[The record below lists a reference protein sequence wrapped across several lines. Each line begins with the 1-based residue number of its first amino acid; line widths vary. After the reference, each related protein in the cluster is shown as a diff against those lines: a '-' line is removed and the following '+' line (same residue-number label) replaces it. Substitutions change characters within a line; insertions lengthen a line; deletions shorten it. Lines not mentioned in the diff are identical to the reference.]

1 MTDAIPTLRIA
12 GLCGSLRAQSYNM
25 VVLKAAG
32 TLMPEGMRLDIASI
46 GDLPLYDADVQARGF
61 PEAVTRLAATIR
73 AADAVLIASPEY
85 NYSVPGVLKNAIDWA
100 SRSPNQPF
108 NGKPIAIMGASGG
121 PMGTG
126 RAQYHLRQIFVCLNA
141 FTMNKPEVL
150 VASASTKFDAAGNLT
165 DQETREKIRKL
176 LEALSAWTERLRSVA
191 PSA

>member
-1 MTDAIPTLRIA
+1 MATVRVLGIA
-12 GLCGSLRAQSYNM
+12 GSLRAASFNRG
-25 VVLKAAG
+25 LLRAAADLVP
-32 TLMPEGMRLDIASI
+32 TGMSIETFDLAPLALYSGDIEA
-46 GDLPLYDADVQARGF
+46 GGLPKDVAELR
-61 PEAVTRLAATIR
+61 AKIA
-73 AADAVLIASPEY
+73 AADALLIACPEY
-85 NYSVPGVLKNAIDWA
+85 NYSVSGVLKNAIDWA